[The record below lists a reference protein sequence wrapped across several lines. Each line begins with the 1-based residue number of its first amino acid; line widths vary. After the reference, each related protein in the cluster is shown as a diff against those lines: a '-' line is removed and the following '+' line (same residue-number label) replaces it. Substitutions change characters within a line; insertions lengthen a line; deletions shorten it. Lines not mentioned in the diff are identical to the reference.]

1 MRLTTSKTLRRR
13 LIYLPA
19 LALLIASLA
28 QASTSTKKFEAGK
41 KGKVTGTIVS
51 RNGDL
56 VVINVK
62 KESTSAIVNLTDD
75 TKIEREKSFRLR
87 RADMDV
93 TAMVPG
99 LTITAE
105 GVGNSSGQLDANK
118 VTFNPDTFAVEVAE
132 EQQIEANKAAAA
144 NAQTTANQG
153 VAAAGHAQSSA
164 NMAQSS
170 ANQAQSSANQ
180 AGQMAVAGTAMDAS
194 AIALVNQRVSDL
206 GDYKTVVEAMLFFD
220 TGKATLSADG
230 KAALDKLAAD
240 AKATQNYMI
249 EIAGYASSTG
259 TKAEN
264 QKLTDERAAAVT
276 DYLRN
281 SDSVPMRRILTPAG
295 YGASH
300 AAATNSD
307 PEGRDINQRVD
318 VKVLVNKGLNEAI

>member
-1 MRLTTSKTLRRR
+1 MRIISSKSLRIR
-13 LIYLPA
+13 LLYLPA
-19 LALLIASLA
+19 IILLIASLA
-28 QASTSTKKFEAGK
+28 HASTPTKQFESGK
-41 KGKVTGTIVS
+41 KGKVTGTITS

-56 VVINVK
+56 VIVNIK
-62 KESTSAIVNLTDD
+62 KESTSAIVSLSDN

-105 GVGNSSGQLDANK
+105 GVGNSKGQLDASK
-118 VTFNPDTFAVEVAE
+118 ITFNPDTFAVEVAE

-153 VAAAGHAQSSA
+153 VSAAGAAQSSA

-170 ANQAQSSANQ
+170 ANQA
-180 AGQMAVAGTAMDAS
+180 GQMAAAAGAGAAMDAS
-194 AIALVNQRVSDL
+194 AITMVNQRVSDL
-206 GDYKTVVEAMLFFD
+206 GDYNTVAEAMLFFD
-220 TGKATLSADG
+220 TGKSTLSPEG
-230 KAALDKLAAD
+230 KAALDKLASD
-240 AKATQNYMI
+240 AKSTQNYMI
-249 EIAGYASSTG
+249 EVAGYASSTG

-281 SDSVPMRRILTPAG
+281 SDNVPMRRILTPAG

-307 PEGRDINQRVD
+307 PQGRDINQRVD
-318 VKVLVNKGLNEAI
+318 VKVLVNKGLNEAM